1 MFFYTNVRANKIV
14 THEIEK
20 NLIYSKC
27 VKSKTKVCAF
37 YGQQE
42 EEDNNVARE
51 SKIILQVMWK
61 KQKMLSM
68 KRGEINNCG

>member
-1 MFFYTNVRANKIV
+1 MCFYANLKSSKIV
-14 THEIEK
+14 IHEIEK

-37 YGQQE
+37 YGWQE